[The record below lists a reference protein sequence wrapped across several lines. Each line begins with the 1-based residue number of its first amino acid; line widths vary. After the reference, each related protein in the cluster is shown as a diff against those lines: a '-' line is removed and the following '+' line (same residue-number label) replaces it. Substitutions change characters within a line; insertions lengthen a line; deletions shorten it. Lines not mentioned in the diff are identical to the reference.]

1 MPSESSVV
9 LPDSLISDLVTQIGD
24 VSKILQQ
31 EISILNDRRE
41 EIRSRMKESSGDLRL
56 GTLPGFVHRQ
66 NLRLLRRLKAAS
78 FPIVSSLEN
87 FDLTVDRKLR
97 KSTIRELAGASFVT
111 QGTNILIA
119 GPTGVGKT
127 HLACAL
133 GQAACRQGFLTLFF
147 SLNRLL
153 EKMALA
159 RAQGRYLSLLKKL
172 TAASVIVLDDF
183 GLRALTPLQLQ
194 DIYDLVDGRVE
205 SLSTIVT
212 TQLPVENWREI
223 LPDPVLCDA
232 ITDRIVQKAIILEM
246 EGESYRKKRFKGSH
260 TDPP

>member
-1 MPSESSVV
+1 MALVNTTPELLSELKLHGIKESLPKRLEELAEQQWSPSEF
-9 LPDSLISDLVTQIGD
+9 
-24 VSKILQQ
+24 
-31 EISILNDRRE
+31 LNLCLEDE
-41 EIRSRMKESSGDLRL
+41 KL
-56 GTLPGFVHRQ
+56 HRQ

-133 GQAACRQGFLTLFF
+133 GQAACRQGFSTLFF

-153 EKMALA
+153 EKMALV

-183 GLRALTPLQLQ
+183 GLRALTPPQLQ